1 MSVYRLRCIGFI
13 LLLSGCGSGDGIKT
27 ADVAGT
33 ITMDGKPLAGVEV
46 FFSTDKFEG
55 YGKTDENGK
64 YRLINGAAVGANK
77 IFMKKFD
84 VGGGGLP
91 GMDTSIPG
99 MDEKQM
105 AAMQAAQSSRGGKSK
120 SNASMIPPEYSDPK
134 TTKLTFPV
142 PDGGSESAD
151 FRLSAK

>member
-1 MSVYRLRCIGFI
+1 
-13 LLLSGCGSGDGIKT
+13 
-27 ADVAGT
+27 VACWAHT
-33 ITMDGKPLAGVEV
+33 RRYWHKAREEDPARAHHVLAV
-46 FFSTDKFEG
+46 
-55 YGKTDENGK
+55 
-64 YRLINGAAVGANK
+64 INGAAAGANK

-84 VGGGGLP
+84 FGGGGLP
-91 GMDTSIPG
+91 GMDSSIRG

-105 AAMQAAQSSRGGKSK
+105 AAMQAAQSNRGGKSK
-120 SNASMIPPEYSDPK
+120 SSASMIPPEYSDPK